1 MGQSG
6 QDRNR
11 GGKELSNGV
20 TSVNIIEAFAEKNR
34 CYQIGAALYPQ
45 GIMLHSVGCAQPSA
59 AVFARSF
66 NQYQPGGA
74 SVCVHAFVQADGTV
88 YQTLPWETIA
98 WHCGGSA
105 NSTHIGVEMTE
116 PSAGMT
122 YAEAAEQIA
131 GTYHTTVELFAALC
145 KQYGLDPAQDGV
157 IIGHAEGHRRGV
169 ASNHADPE
177 ALWRQYGMG
186 YTMDGFRADV
196 AEAINENDDKED
208 NNVIRYTTID
218 DVPGWARSTIK
229 EMMDAGLIAGTGGGR
244 IDLSD
249 DMLRM
254 LYIMWLMRDKR
265 YGRIVDGK
273 VMDVPAWAQDTVQKL
288 VDDGV
293 LAGVGDGK
301 LDLSMDMLRMLAIM
315 CRQADQAEK

>member
-1 MGQSG
+1 MSI
-6 QDRNR
+6 NIV
-11 GGKELSNGV
+11 EAIV
-20 TSVNIIEAFAEKNR
+20 TANK

-88 YQTLPWETIA
+88 YQTMPWETIA

-116 PSAGMT
+116 PASTMS

-131 GTYHTTVELFAALC
+131 GTYHTAVELFAALC
-145 KQYGLDPAQDGV
+145 KQYGLDPTQDGV

-177 ALWRQYGMG
+177 LLWRTYDMG

-196 AEAINENDDKED
+196 AGVMAAKNTDKED
-208 NNVIRYTTID
+208 DDMIRYTTID
-218 DVPGWARSTIK
+218 DVPGWARGTIE

-254 LYIMWLMRDKR
+254 LYIMWHMRDTR

-273 VMDVPAWAQDTVQKL
+273 VMGVPAWAQDTVQKL

-301 LDLSMDMLRMLAIM
+301 LDLTMDMMRTLVIAANM
-315 CRQADQAEK
+315 DK

>member
-1 MGQSG
+1 MQIIPAF
-6 QDRNR
+6 
-11 GGKELSNGV
+11 V
-20 TSVNIIEAFAEKNR
+20 TQNPL
-34 CYQIGAALYPQ
+34 YQQYTRIPVRKLV
-45 GIMLHSVGCAQPSA
+45 LHSVGCPQPSA
-59 AVFARSF
+59 AVFARQWQTARYF
-66 NQYQPGGA
+66 A
-74 SVCVHAFVQADGTV
+74 HAVLQADGTV
-88 YQTLPWETIA
+88 YQLLPWEMRG

-116 PSAGMT
+116 PSEGMT

-131 GTYHTTVELFAALC
+131 GTYHTAVELFAALC

-177 ALWRQYGMG
+177 LLWRTYDMG

-196 AEAINENDDKED
+196 AEAMAAKNTDKED
-208 NNVIRYTTID
+208 DDMIRYTTID
-218 DVPGWARSTIK
+218 DVPGWARGTVK

-244 IDLSD
+244 LDLSD

-254 LYIMWLMRDKR
+254 LYIMWHMRDTR

-273 VMDVPAWAQDTVQKL
+273 VMGVPAWAQDTVQKL

-301 LDLSMDMLRMLAIM
+301 LNLTIDMLRTLVIAANM
-315 CRQADQAEK
+315 DK

>member
-1 MGQSG
+1 M
-6 QDRNR
+6 
-11 GGKELSNGV
+11 
-20 TSVNIIEAFAEKNR
+20 TIIKVIAEKNK
-34 CYQIGAALYPQ
+34 CYQAGGVLHPQ

-66 NQYQPGGA
+66 NQYQPGGQ
-74 SVCVHAFVQADGTV
+74 SVCVHAVAQADGTV
-88 YQTLPWETIA
+88 YQLLPWEMRG

-116 PSAGMT
+116 PSTGMT
-122 YAEAAEQIA
+122 RSEAAEQVA
-131 GTYHTTVELFAALC
+131 GTYHTAVELFAALC

-177 ALWRQYGMG
+177 LLWRTYDMG

-196 AEAINENDDKED
+196 AAEMAAKNTDTDEEDDD
-208 NNVIRYTTID
+208 MIRYNTID
-218 DVPGWARSTIK
+218 DVPGWARGTVK
-229 EMMDAGLIAGTGGGR
+229 EMMDAGLIVGTGGGR
-244 IDLSD
+244 LDLSD

-254 LYIMWLMRDKR
+254 LYIMWNMHDTR

-273 VMDVPAWAQDTVQKL
+273 VMGVPVWAQDTVQKL
-288 VDDGV
+288 VDDGA
-293 LAGVGDGK
+293 LEGMGNGK
-301 LDLSMDMLRMLAIM
+301 LDLSMDMIRMLVVCQRM
-315 CRQADQAEK
+315 SENK

>member
-1 MGQSG
+1 MSI
-6 QDRNR
+6 NIV
-11 GGKELSNGV
+11 EAIV
-20 TSVNIIEAFAEKNR
+20 TANK

-45 GIMLHSVGCAQPSA
+45 GIMLHSVGTPQPSA
-59 AVFARSF
+59 GVFARSF
-66 NQYQPGGA
+66 NQYKPGGQ
-74 SVCVHAFVQADGTV
+74 SVCVHAFLEASGTV
-88 YQTLPWETIA
+88 YQTLPWEMRG

-131 GTYHTTVELFAALC
+131 GTYHTAVELFAALC

-196 AEAINENDDKED
+196 AGAMAAKNTDKED
-208 NNVIRYTTID
+208 DDMIRYTTID
-218 DVPGWARSTIK
+218 DVPGWARGTVK
-229 EMMDAGLIAGTGGGR
+229 EMMDAGLISGTGGGNLG
-244 IDLSD
+244 LSD

-254 LYIMWLMRDKR
+254 LYIMWHMRDTR

-273 VMDVPAWAQDTVQKL
+273 VTDVPAWAQDTVQKL

-301 LDLSMDMLRMLAIM
+301 LDLSMDMLRTLVIAANM
-315 CRQADQAEK
+315 DK

>member
-1 MGQSG
+1 M
-6 QDRNR
+6 
-11 GGKELSNGV
+11 

-34 CYQIGAALYPQ
+34 CYQIGAALYPH

-59 AVFARSF
+59 VVFARSF
-66 NQYQPGGA
+66 NQYQPGGQ

-131 GTYHTTVELFAALC
+131 GTYRTSVELFAALC

-186 YTMDGFRADV
+186 YTMDGFRRDV
-196 AEAINENDDKED
+196 AEAMNENDNEED
-208 NNVIRYTTID
+208 DDVARYDSIDDVPGWAQDTVRALMDAGALQGDDQGRLDLSLDMIRGMVIGKRYADARSPRYATID
-218 DVPGWARSTIK
+218 DVPGWAREETQR
-229 EMMDAGLIAGTGGGR
+229 LIDR
-244 IDLSD
+244 
-249 DMLRM
+249 
-254 LYIMWLMRDKR
+254 
-265 YGRIVDGK
+265 
-273 VMDVPAWAQDTVQKL
+273 
-288 VDDGV
+288 GV
-293 LAGVGDGK
+293 LAGTTGGK
-301 LDLSMDMLRMLAIM
+301 LDLSLDMLRTMIVCQRMMGA
-315 CRQADQAEK
+315 AGGGK

>member
-1 MGQSG
+1 MQIIPAF
-6 QDRNR
+6 
-11 GGKELSNGV
+11 V
-20 TSVNIIEAFAEKNR
+20 TQNK
-34 CYQIGAALYPQ
+34 CYQAGAPLTPR

-66 NQYQPGGA
+66 NQYQPGGV
-74 SVCVHAFVQADGTV
+74 SVCVHAFAQADGTV

-131 GTYHTTVELFAALC
+131 GTYHTAVELFAALC

-177 ALWRQYGMG
+177 LLWRTYDMG

-196 AEAINENDDKED
+196 AGAMNENDNEED
-208 NNVIRYTTID
+208 EDDMVRYNTIEEVPSWAQYTVRALVDAGALGGVGGGNLDLSMDMIRGLVVGAKYAAARNPRYETIK
-218 DVPGWARSTIK
+218 DVPGWARDEIQQ
-229 EMMDAGLIAGTGGGR
+229 LIDR
-244 IDLSD
+244 
-249 DMLRM
+249 
-254 LYIMWLMRDKR
+254 
-265 YGRIVDGK
+265 
-273 VMDVPAWAQDTVQKL
+273 
-288 VDDGV
+288 GV
-293 LAGVGDGK
+293 LAGTTGGK
-301 LDLSMDMLRMLAIM
+301 LDLSLDMLRTMIVCQRM
-315 CRQADQAEK
+315 VDGK

>member
-1 MGQSG
+1 M
-6 QDRNR
+6 
-11 GGKELSNGV
+11 NGV

-34 CYQIGAALYPQ
+34 CYQIDAALYPR

-66 NQYQPGGA
+66 NQYQPGGQ

-131 GTYHTTVELFAALC
+131 GTYHTAVELFAALC

-177 ALWRQYGMG
+177 LLWRTYDMG

-196 AEAINENDDKED
+196 AGAMAAKNTDKED
-208 NNVIRYTTID
+208 DDMIRYTTID
-218 DVPGWARSTIK
+218 DVPGWARGTVK
-229 EMMDAGLIAGTGGGR
+229 EMMDAGLIAGTGGR
-244 IDLSD
+244 LDLSD

-254 LYIMWLMRDKR
+254 LYIMWHMRDTR

-273 VMDVPAWAQDTVQKL
+273 VMGVPAWAQDTVQKL
-288 VDDGV
+288 ADDGV

-301 LDLSMDMLRMLAIM
+301 LDLSMDMMRTLVIAANM
-315 CRQADQAEK
+315 DK

>member
-1 MGQSG
+1 M
-6 QDRNR
+6 D
-11 GGKELSNGV
+11 
-20 TSVNIIEAFAEKNR
+20 IIEAIATNNK
-34 CYQIGAALYPQ
+34 CYQMATPLTPR

-59 AVFARSF
+59 AVFARIF

-88 YQTLPWETIA
+88 YQTMPWETIA

-131 GTYHTTVELFAALC
+131 GTYRTAVELFAALC

-177 ALWRQYGMG
+177 LLWRTYDMG
-186 YTMDGFRADV
+186 YTMDGFRRDV
-196 AEAINENDDKED
+196 AEAMAAKNTDTDEED
-208 NNVIRYTTID
+208 NMVRYDSID
-218 DVPGWARSTIK
+218 DVPGWAQDTVRAL
-229 EMMDAGLIAGTGGGR
+229 MDAGALQGDDQGR
-244 IDLSD
+244 LDLSM
-249 DMLRM
+249 DMIRGM
-254 LYIMWLMRDKR
+254 VIGKR
-265 YGRIVDGK
+265 YADACSPRYATID
-273 VMDVPAWAQDTVQKL
+273 DVPTWARVWTQRLIDH
-288 VDDGV
+288 GV
-293 LAGVGDGK
+293 LAGTTDGK
-301 LDLSMDMLRMLAIM
+301 LDLSLDMLRTMIVCQRMIDA
-315 CRQADQAEK
+315 AGGDGK